1 MLICST
7 LFGNNAILSG
17 KVVDE
22 TTQEPLPGVN
32 VMIVGTNKGAAT
44 DINGYFKIEG
54 LEPKIYNVKFS
65 MLGYKVIIKNRVV
78 VKSNLLNFLIIELKE
93 EPIQMKGVVVKP
105 SFFEKAKDAVVSS
118 RRMDFG
124 EIISQPSG
132 CYDVQRAVQAL
143 PAVVSGTD
151 QDNEIIVRGGN
162 YGENLFVIDNI
173 EVQNPNHF
181 AWQGTGG
188 GPVSIINTQF
198 VREIDFIAG
207 AFPAKYGDKV
217 SSVMDIKLREPSR
230 NRLNAKFDIGMSGAG
245 GSIEGP
251 IHKASYMISA
261 HKSFLSLIKS
271 SFGLTAVPHYQN
283 VQGKLVYDLSPRNK
297 LILDGIFGNDWIHI
311 EEEASAYRSTQGI
324 IIDAKSHQYAL
335 GGTLKSLFGNGYS
348 LFTLSR
354 TLNYWNHYV
363 TDTNK
368 ITVYHNYATEA
379 ENSVKFD
386 LTLKPL
392 TNSEIS
398 LGTYLKKPEINY
410 DTHQKPDTM
419 FIYDTTGAVIGTT
432 DYVYRLDVQKDTNSY
447 KYGGYLQYK
456 QNIGRYF
463 TLTSGLR
470 YARFDYTKDRY
481 LSPRIGG
488 SFHITKDTDF
498 NIAYGKCYQSPQWY
512 KLMYD
517 ERNHSLKSKY
527 TDQWVIGLE
536 RLFLE
541 DIKGTIEGYYKK
553 YKDVPIQKAYTTPDP
568 NDWDNVY
575 VNKGKGYCK
584 GIEFFLQ
591 KKVKQNLWGTLSYS
605 YSISRMKDPRYPE
618 KEYSWNFDFRN
629 VFTLILGYR
638 KEFKGLNWYNRMKQN
653 WWYNIISFIPKV

>member
-217 SSVMDIKLREPSR
+217 SSVMEVTCNIDKMWVD
-230 NRLNAKFDIGMSGAG
+230 F
-245 GSIEGP
+245 
-251 IHKASYMISA
+251 
-261 HKSFLSLIKS
+261 
-271 SFGLTAVPHYQN
+271 
-283 VQGKLVYDLSPRNK
+283 SP
-297 LILDGIFGNDWIHI
+297 
-311 EEEASAYRSTQGI
+311 
-324 IIDAKSHQYAL
+324 
-335 GGTLKSLFGNGYS
+335 
-348 LFTLSR
+348 
-354 TLNYWNHYV
+354 
-363 TDTNK
+363 
-368 ITVYHNYATEA
+368 
-379 ENSVKFD
+379 
-386 LTLKPL
+386 
-392 TNSEIS
+392 
-398 LGTYLKKPEINY
+398 
-410 DTHQKPDTM
+410 
-419 FIYDTTGAVIGTT
+419 
-432 DYVYRLDVQKDTNSY
+432 
-447 KYGGYLQYK
+447 
-456 QNIGRYF
+456 
-463 TLTSGLR
+463 
-470 YARFDYTKDRY
+470 
-481 LSPRIGG
+481 
-488 SFHITKDTDF
+488 
-498 NIAYGKCYQSPQWY
+498 
-512 KLMYD
+512 
-517 ERNHSLKSKY
+517 
-527 TDQWVIGLE
+527 
-536 RLFLE
+536 
-541 DIKGTIEGYYKK
+541 
-553 YKDVPIQKAYTTPDP
+553 
-568 NDWDNVY
+568 
-575 VNKGKGYCK
+575 
-584 GIEFFLQ
+584 
-591 KKVKQNLWGTLSYS
+591 
-605 YSISRMKDPRYPE
+605 
-618 KEYSWNFDFRN
+618 
-629 VFTLILGYR
+629 
-638 KEFKGLNWYNRMKQN
+638 
-653 WWYNIISFIPKV
+653 